1 MPPATG
7 HVRPGVVDLLADVDY
22 AQADTS
28 SWPWQRLV
36 HLDSGEPFTAAEE
49 STVAT
54 ANEPELVAAHELAR
68 ATERRLRGRLA
79 DLQRLQALTSP
90 YAMPWDED
98 LVDTVLRLPEGPER
112 GEAIRL
118 LRQYPDEAGIDV
130 ADLDEVLAGM

>member
-7 HVRPGVVDLLADVDY
+7 PPRPGVVDLLADVDY

-36 HLDSGEPFTAAEE
+36 HLDSGEPFTAAE
-49 STVAT
+49 VAIVAG
-54 ANEPELVAAHELAR
+54 ANMPELVAALKLEKAV
-68 ATERRLRGRLA
+68 ERRINAKLA
-79 DLQRLQALTSP
+79 DLRRLHALTSP